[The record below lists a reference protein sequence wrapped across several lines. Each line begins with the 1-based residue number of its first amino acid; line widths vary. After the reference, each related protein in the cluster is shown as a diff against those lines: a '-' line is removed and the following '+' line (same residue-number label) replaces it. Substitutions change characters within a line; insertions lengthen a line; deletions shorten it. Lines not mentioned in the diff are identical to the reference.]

1 MSEVTQLIKSR
12 DGKIYIV
19 IFFVPLNKWI
29 LVILVTFQLGYII
42 VMTLHQDLLACFLK
56 FLRDQDKSETKG

>member
-1 MSEVTQLIKSR
+1 M
-12 DGKIYIV
+12 GKYTLS
-19 IFFVPLNKWI
+19 FFSPLNKWI

-42 VMTLHQDLLACFLK
+42 VMTLHPDLLACFLK